1 MIDSKNKIKRRG
13 GEHRRREEDGR
24 KVERERQGGRGL
36 AEDKKKRGKE
46 KAAGTTARLHPITR
60 LLDVCE
66 SLPLSRNKRQDKK
79 K

>member
-1 MIDSKNKIKRRG
+1 M
-13 GEHRRREEDGR
+13 
-24 KVERERQGGRGL
+24 ERERQGGRGL

-46 KAAGTTARLHPITR
+46 KAAGTTAWLHPITR

-79 K
+79 KRGRRREGKREEERI